1 MNNLWFIM
9 NIQSMKYSR
18 LQLEKA
24 EKEAQVELQA
34 SEITTSEEH
43 FQKQL
48 QQIEVYGILY

>member
-24 EKEAQVELQA
+24 EKETQVELQA
-34 SEITTSEEH
+34 SKITTSEERL
-43 FQKQL
+43 QKQL
-48 QQIEVYGILY
+48 QQTEVYGI